1 MNDSDTSGSM
11 GDGGALLMPEVAGVA
26 AASSSCGLEVCGRDN
41 EFCVHSA
48 IDAAGPPTMVT
59 VCNSSSLPST
69 VP

>member
-26 AASSSCGLEVCGRDN
+26 AASSSCGLEICGRDN
-41 EFCVHSA
+41 EFCVHSV

-59 VCNSSSLPST
+59 ACNSSSLPST